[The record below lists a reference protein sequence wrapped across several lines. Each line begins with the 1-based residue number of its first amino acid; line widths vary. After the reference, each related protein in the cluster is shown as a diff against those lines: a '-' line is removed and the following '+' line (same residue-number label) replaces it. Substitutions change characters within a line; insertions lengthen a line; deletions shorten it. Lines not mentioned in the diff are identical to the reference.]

1 MLLIIVEFIAHF
13 HPVLVHLPIGILLLA
28 ILFHWL
34 SSKEKYAALTVAIP
48 ISYLAGAITAVLS
61 CITGY
66 LLSGSGE
73 YDETTLNLHQWM
85 GILVAFTS
93 IAGYLF
99 SRNNNP
105 QQLQWVSILLL
116 GILTVTGHL
125 GGTLTHGEGYLW
137 KGFSGAKKDSASAVK
152 LIANAQEA
160 IVFKDIIQPMLQQ
173 KCYNCHA
180 ATKQKGG
187 LRLDSEEWINKGGK
201 NGKVLIAGSIDSSE
215 VYKRIVLDPLEEKHM
230 PPKGKLQLTEQERV
244 LLQWWIAS
252 GADFTKKSKELQ
264 QTAAIKTAL
273 SALEKSAS
281 VATKRADIP
290 AVAVAKANESIL
302 DSLTKNAVTILAI
315 SSNSNWLNANFVNCI
330 KWNPAIEKQMSSL
343 KDQLIWLK
351 IPGAQLQESSW
362 KTIAGLTN
370 LRRLSAEHSNITD
383 KDLMQLNTLNQL
395 QYLNLVDT
403 KITAKG
409 LLQLKGNS
417 NLTNLY
423 LSHTG
428 IGLQDINAIKSNF
441 PKAVIDTGGYSVP
454 FIATDTQQLHQKMDK
469 K

>member
-1 MLLIIVEFIAHF
+1 MLFITEVIAHF

-34 SSKEKYAALTVAIP
+34 STKEKFAGLSTAIP
-48 ISYLAGAITAVLS
+48 IAYLSGSITAILS

-85 GILVAFTS
+85 GILVAFVSAT
-93 IAGYLF
+93 GYLF
-99 SRNNNP
+99 SRTNNQ
-105 QQLQWVSILLL
+105 QQLKWVSIALVVL
-116 GILTVTGHL
+116 LTVTGHL

-137 KGFSGAKKDSASAVK
+137 KEISALKKDSATASKV
-152 LIANAQEA
+152 IANAQEA
-160 IVFKDIIQPMLQQ
+160 IVYKDIIQPMLQQ

-187 LRLDSEEWINKGGK
+187 LRLDSEEWILKGGK
-201 NGKVLIAGSIDSSE
+201 NGKVLVEGSMDSSE
-215 VYKRIVLDPLEEKHM
+215 VYKRIILDPVEEKHM

-252 GADFTKKSKELQ
+252 GADFAKKSKELS

-273 SALEKSAS
+273 SALEKSEVVIS
-281 VATKRADIP
+281 KRADVP
-290 AVAVAKANESIL
+290 DAEVSKASE
-302 DSLTKNAVTILAI
+302 TILESLRKSSVTVFEI
-315 SSNSNWLNANFVNCI
+315 SANNNWLSANFVNCT
-330 KWNPAIEKQMSSL
+330 KWDNDIEKQMTSL
-343 KDQLIWLK
+343 KDQMIWLK

-383 KDLMQLNTLNQL
+383 KDLALLSVLNQL
-395 QYLNLVDT
+395 QYVNLGDT

-409 LLQLKGNS
+409 LMQLKGNA
-417 NLTNLY
+417 NLTNIY
-423 LSHTG
+423 ISRTG
-428 IGLQDINAIKSNF
+428 IGLQDFKLIQTNF
-441 PKAVIDTGGYSVP
+441 TKAVIDTGGYSVP
-454 FIATDTQQLHQKMDK
+454 FMATDTQQLHPKTDMN
-469 K
+469 

>member
-1 MLLIIVEFIAHF
+1 MLFITELIAHF

-34 SSKEKYAALTVAIP
+34 STKEKFAGLSIAIP
-48 ISYLAGAITAVLS
+48 IAYLSGAITAVLS

-85 GILVAFTS
+85 GILVAFVSAT
-93 IAGYLF
+93 GYLF
-99 SRNNNP
+99 SRTNNN
-105 QQLQWVSILLL
+105 QQLKWVSIALVVL
-116 GILTVTGHL
+116 LTVTGHL

-137 KGFSGAKKDSASAVK
+137 KGISESKKDSVTATKV
-152 LIANAQEA
+152 IANAQEA
-160 IVFKDIIQPMLQQ
+160 IVYKDIIQPMLQQ

-187 LRLDSEEWINKGGK
+187 LRLDAEEWIVKGGK
-201 NGKVLIAGSIDSSE
+201 NGKVLVAGSIDSSE
-215 VYKRIVLDPLEEKHM
+215 MYKRIILDPVEEKHM
-230 PPKGKLQLTEQERV
+230 PPKGKSQLTEHERV

-252 GADFTKKSKELQ
+252 GADFSKKSKNLS

-273 SALEKSAS
+273 TALEKSE
-281 VATKRADIP
+281 VVVTKRADIP
-290 AVAVAKANESIL
+290 DAEVAKANE
-302 DSLTKNAVTILAI
+302 TILESLRKNSVTVFEI
-315 SSNSNWLNANFVNCI
+315 SANSNWLSANYVNCT
-330 KWNPAIEKQMSSL
+330 KWNTDIEKNMSSL
-343 KDQLIWLK
+343 KNQMVWLK

-362 KTIAGLTN
+362 KTVGGLNN

-383 KDLMQLNTLNQL
+383 KDLALLSALNQL

-409 LLQLKGNS
+409 LMQLKGNT
-417 NLTNLY
+417 NLTNIY
-423 LSHTG
+423 ISRTG
-428 IGLQDINAIKSNF
+428 IGLQDYNTIKTNF
-441 PKAVIDTGGYSVP
+441 PKAVIDT
-454 FIATDTQQLHQKMDK
+454 
-469 K
+469 

>member
-1 MLLIIVEFIAHF
+1 MLFITELIAHF

-34 SSKEKYAALTVAIP
+34 STKEKFAGLSIAIP
-48 ISYLAGAITAVLS
+48 IAYLSGAITAVLS

-85 GILVAFTS
+85 GILVAFVSAT
-93 IAGYLF
+93 GYLF
-99 SRNNNP
+99 SRTNNN
-105 QQLQWVSILLL
+105 QQLKWVSIALVVL
-116 GILTVTGHL
+116 LTVTGHL

-137 KGFSGAKKDSASAVK
+137 KGISESKKDSVTATKV
-152 LIANAQEA
+152 IANAQEA
-160 IVFKDIIQPMLQQ
+160 IVYKDIIQPMLQQ

-187 LRLDSEEWINKGGK
+187 LRLDAEEWIVKGGK
-201 NGKVLIAGSIDSSE
+201 NGKVLVAGSIDSSE
-215 VYKRIVLDPLEEKHM
+215 MYKRIILDPVEEKHM
-230 PPKGKLQLTEQERV
+230 PPKGKSQLTEHERV

-252 GADFTKKSKELQ
+252 GADFSKKSKDLS

-273 SALEKSAS
+273 TALEKSE
-281 VATKRADIP
+281 VVVTKRADIP
-290 AVAVAKANESIL
+290 DAEVAKANE
-302 DSLTKNAVTILAI
+302 TILESLRKNSVTVFEI
-315 SSNSNWLNANFVNCI
+315 SANTNWLSANYVNCT
-330 KWNPAIEKQMSSL
+330 KWNTDIEKNMSSL
-343 KDQLIWLK
+343 KNQMVWLK

-362 KTIAGLTN
+362 KTIGGLNN
-370 LRRLSAEHSNITD
+370 LRRLSAEHSNLTD
-383 KDLMQLNTLNQL
+383 KDLALLSALNQL

-409 LLQLKGNS
+409 LMQLKGNT
-417 NLTNLY
+417 NLTNIY
-423 LSHTG
+423 ISRTD
-428 IGLQDINAIKSNF
+428 IGLQDYNTIKTNF

-454 FIATDTQQLHQKMDK
+454 FIATDTQQLHPKEK
-469 K
+469 

>member
-1 MLLIIVEFIAHF
+1 MLFITEVVAHF

-34 SSKEKYAALTVAIP
+34 STKEKYAGLSTAIP
-48 ISYLAGAITAVLS
+48 IAYLAGSITALLS

-85 GILVAFTS
+85 GILVAFVSAT
-93 IAGYLF
+93 GYLF
-99 SRNNNP
+99 SRTKNYS
-105 QQLQWVSILLL
+105 QLKWVSIALLIL
-116 GILTVTGHL
+116 LTVTGHL

-137 KGFSGAKKDSASAVK
+137 KGSSESKKDSTAGTK

-160 IVFKDIIQPMLQQ
+160 IVYKDIIQPMLQQ

-187 LRLDSEEWINKGGK
+187 LRLDSEEWIIKGGK
-201 NGKVLIAGSIDSSE
+201 NGKVLVAGSIDSSE
-215 VYKRIVLDPLEEKHM
+215 VYKRIILDPIEEKHM
-230 PPKGKLQLTEQERV
+230 PPKGKSQLTEQERV

-252 GADFTKKSKELQ
+252 GADFAKKSKEIA
-264 QTAAIKTAL
+264 QTSAIKTAL
-273 SALEKSAS
+273 SALEKTEIVAS
-281 VATKRADIP
+281 KRTDVPDVEI
-290 AVAVAKANESIL
+290 AKASE
-302 DSLTKNAVTILAI
+302 TILESLRKKSVTVFEI
-315 SSNSNWLNANFVNCI
+315 SANSNWLSANFVNCT
-330 KWNPAIEKQMSSL
+330 KWDADIEKNMSSL

-362 KTIAGLTN
+362 KTIAALTN
-370 LRRLSAEHSNITD
+370 LRRLSAEHSSITD
-383 KDLMQLNTLNQL
+383 KDLEQLNSLNQL

-409 LLQLKGNS
+409 LLQLKANT
-417 NLTNLY
+417 NITNLF
-423 LSHTG
+423 LSRTG
-428 IGLQDINAIKSNF
+428 IGAQEFNTLKLKF
-441 PKAVIDTGGYSVP
+441 PKAVIDTGGYNVP
-454 FIATDTQQLHQKMDK
+454 FIATDTQQLHPKEK
-469 K
+469 